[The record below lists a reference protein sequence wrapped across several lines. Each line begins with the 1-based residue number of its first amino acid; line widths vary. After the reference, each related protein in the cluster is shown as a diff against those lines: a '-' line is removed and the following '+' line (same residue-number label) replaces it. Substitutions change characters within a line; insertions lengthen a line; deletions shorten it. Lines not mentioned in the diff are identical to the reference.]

1 MEVRAPSPQPAS
13 APASRGRAGATAWGW
28 HHRRSVLTPSPQSR
42 AHRRGL
48 SRLRLTL
55 GDGPAAATLG
65 ALAATA
71 AAAPTGMDVADGAPP
86 AWRLY
91 CYSTTPAL
99 CSQAAPHPR
108 SVNSYPIGTSL
119 SQMARIFQESPRRRP
134 HWKASRKESR
144 ESLLSPPVKPT
155 LCIPDRQ
162 VYVRPRSVPLRDGL
176 HLCEAVPWGRSGA
189 ADGGDG
195 GSEGGGAARIKG
207 HKFTVTLPVTFEC
220 IVPAR
225 QAEADQ

>member
-1 MEVRAPSPQPAS
+1 MHCCLHCWQLRAGAVPRCRVSPGRGWLQVEVRAPSPQPAS
-13 APASRGRAGATAWGW
+13 APASRGRASATAWGW

-119 SQMARIFQESPRRRP
+119 SQMARIFKR
-134 HWKASRKESR
+134 A
-144 ESLLSPPVKPT
+144 
-155 LCIPDRQ
+155 
-162 VYVRPRSVPLRDGL
+162 RDGDHIGKPQERKAENRCFL
-176 HLCEAVPWGRSGA
+176 HL
-189 ADGGDG
+189 
-195 GSEGGGAARIKG
+195 
-207 HKFTVTLPVTFEC
+207 
-220 IVPAR
+220 
-225 QAEADQ
+225 